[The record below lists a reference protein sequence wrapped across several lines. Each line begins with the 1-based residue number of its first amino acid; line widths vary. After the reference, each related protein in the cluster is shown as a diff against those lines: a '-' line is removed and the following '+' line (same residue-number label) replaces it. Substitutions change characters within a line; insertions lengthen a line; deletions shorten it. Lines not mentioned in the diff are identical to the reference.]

1 MWAVELLLLL
11 RRAPPRCWSTPA
23 LVAELRASTSLVTD
37 NLKRLEASGLLVREG
52 EDSVRYAPA
61 SPVLDDLAA
70 ALEQAYR
77 QRPVTIINLIARP
90 NPIQGLADAF
100 KFRGDKG

>member
-1 MWAVELLLLL
+1 MLLM
-11 RRAPPRCWSTPA
+11 RGRDRCWSTRA

-37 NLKRLEASGLLVREG
+37 NLKRLEASGLVVRDG
-52 EDSVRYAPA
+52 EDSVRYGPA
-61 SPVLDDLAA
+61 SLVIDRLASALD
-70 ALEQAYR
+70 QAYR

-90 NPIQGLADAF
+90 DPIQGLADAF